1 VRGLLGETFHL
12 LATHLH
18 LFTLISLTVWLPGH
32 VLRNYFEFFGAP
44 QEGPVQSLQA
54 LLTIQIAL
62 DPLVVSATL
71 SALGRIKQGLPVGYG
86 SAMTL
91 GVAAW
96 GRLLLV
102 RFVINCAVALPAL
115 GALFVGTGQS
125 ARGLAAGVLLLGLAA
140 LIVILLV
147 RFAVVDSVVVLE
159 GAHALGAWRR
169 AAALTAG
176 RRWRIWWTLVLLFLV
191 VLSFAILVAQVFRM
205 APELN
210 HFIVRV
216 LFDCAVAVSQ
226 SLFTIALFLL
236 YWRARAGEGAPP
248 PAPAA
253 AS

>member
-1 VRGLLGETFHL
+1 MRVLLGETFHL

-32 VLRNYFEFFGAP
+32 VLRNYLEFFGTP
-44 QEGPVQSLQA
+44 EEGPVQSLQT
-54 LLTIQIAL
+54 LLTVQVAF

-71 SALGRIKQGLPVGYG
+71 AALGRIKQGLPVGYG
-86 SAMTL
+86 SAMTS
-91 GVAAW
+91 GVPAW

-115 GALFVGTGQS
+115 GALSVGP
-125 ARGLAAGVLLLGLAA
+125 ARSVGGLAAAVLLLVLAV
-140 LIVILLV
+140 LTVILLV

-159 GAHALGAWRR
+159 GGHALNAWRR

-176 RRWRIWWTLVLLFLV
+176 QRWPIWWTLVLLFLA
-191 VLSFAILVAQVFRM
+191 VLSFAMLVAQLFRV

-210 HFIVRV
+210 HFVIRV

-226 SLFTIALFLL
+226 SLFTIALFLF
-236 YWRARAGEGAPP
+236 YWRGRAGAGG
-248 PAPAA
+248 PAPT
-253 AS
+253 ASSS